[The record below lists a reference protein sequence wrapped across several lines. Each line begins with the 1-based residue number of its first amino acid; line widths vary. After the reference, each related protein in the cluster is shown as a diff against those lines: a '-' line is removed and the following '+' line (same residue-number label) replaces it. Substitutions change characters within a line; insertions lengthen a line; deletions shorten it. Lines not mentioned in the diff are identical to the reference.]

1 MLQLRDLRQH
11 EMTVE
16 EYLDSNIEGR
26 TELLGGLVYD
36 VAARYEPH
44 RYAVRKLSQVLTD
57 RRSIISDIVGVP
69 VIVQPQDAVAVPHWK
84 GKDAPEI
91 DIAVIADRFY
101 EPIAT
106 SADAFAFIEVS
117 HTTYESDRG
126 YKIPLY
132 VAARVPSW
140 IVNIPNRWVEF
151 YGSPEDLAL
160 AHGHVFRET
169 FEVLGV
175 TIEVGDLLEHTA

>member
-1 MLQLRDLRQH
+1 MLQLRDLHQH

-26 TELLGGLVYD
+26 TELLGGIVYD
-36 VAARYEPH
+36 VAARFEPH
-44 RYAVRKLSQVLTD
+44 RYAVRKLTSVLVIGLQG
-57 RRSIISDIVGVP
+57 RY
-69 VIVQPQDAVAVPHWK
+69 IVQTQDAVAVPHWK

-91 DIAVIADRFY
+91 DIAVLRDDFY
-101 EPIAT
+101 RPIAT

-117 HTTYESDRG
+117 DTTYESDRG

-132 VAARVPSW
+132 VAAGVPTW

-160 AHGHVFRET
+160 ANGHVFRET

-175 TIEVGDLLEHTA
+175 TIEVGDLLDPAHHSSN

>member
-1 MLQLRDLRQH
+1 MLQLRELRQH

-26 TELLGGLVYD
+26 TELLGGIIYD

-44 RYAVRKLSQVLTD
+44 RYAVRKLSRALSQRL
-57 RRSIISDIVGVP
+57 SDIGDRVGVP
-69 VIVQPQDAVAVPHWK
+69 VILQPQDAVAVPHWK

-106 SADAFAFIEVS
+106 SADGFAFIEVS

-132 VAARVPSW
+132 VAAGVPSW
-140 IVNIPNRWVEF
+140 IVNISERWVEF
-151 YGSPEDLAL
+151 YGSPADLEL
-160 AHGHVFRET
+160 PNGRVSGDT

-175 TIEVGDLLEHTA
+175 PITVASLLGPA